1 MFAGTEMA
9 QEVRRRLRDGEL
21 DISKHKGMPALQL
34 DYREEWRLQ
43 PHDMPEMSARVLLDV
58 HGHMVGTRHELVQLQ
73 PFRGEERI
81 RCSRRPGQVTT
92 VSRTIPPLLQPLC
105 EPRAIGEARQGH
117 LPQDREE
124 DATIT
129 KHYRCVLQVVLGV
142 FTEFSMPCYSVLES
156 VKASSF
162 AFRCFVW
169 PEY

>member
-73 PFRGEERI
+73 PFRG
-81 RCSRRPGQVTT
+81 
-92 VSRTIPPLLQPLC
+92 
-105 EPRAIGEARQGH
+105 AIGEARQGH